1 MKNVEEDVVVKKEIE
16 GQRAAAYYVQMMIKE
31 EENKEGE
38 VDGIFETVGDTDT
51 SSLED
56 LKLLE
61 DMGIQDLCM
70 KCLEE
75 TILNIVD
82 EAANGEFQMD
92 TLPKAYVVRQSE

>member
-16 GQRAAAYYVQMMIKE
+16 GQRAAYYVQMIEDE
-31 EENKEGE
+31 EKKEGE
-38 VDGIFETVGDTDT
+38 VDGIFETVGDKDT

-61 DMGIQDLCM
+61 DTGIQDLCM

-92 TLPKAYVVRQSE
+92 TLPKAYVVRQVE